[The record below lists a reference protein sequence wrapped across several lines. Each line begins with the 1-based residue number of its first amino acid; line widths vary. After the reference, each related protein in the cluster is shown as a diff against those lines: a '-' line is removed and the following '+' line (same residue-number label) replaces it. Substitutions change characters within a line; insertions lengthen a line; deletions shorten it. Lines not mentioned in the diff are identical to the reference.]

1 MVMTMAQPQL
11 LDMYGNPIR
20 REVLREPQSSHVA
33 ALAGLYAEHPSQRL
47 TPQRLEQIL
56 NEAELGNLAAQADLF
71 TDMEER
77 DAHLFAEMQK
87 RKRALLTLPHDIMP
101 PPNATP
107 AEQADA
113 AWLAEYITEQDGWED
128 LVIDMLDAIG
138 QGFSNIE
145 IEWQP
150 VGREWFPKA
159 FHHRPASW
167 FELSRDNQDQLVL
180 RTDDGMGAPLQP
192 FGWIQHRH
200 KSRSGYVARAG
211 LLRTLSWPYV
221 CRNFG
226 TQSLAELLEIYGIP
240 LRIGKYPEGI
250 GDKEKRELMRAV
262 TELGRYAGGIIPK
275 EMEITLHQAS
285 NSSHEPFMALAEW
298 AEKAMSKAI
307 LGGTLTT
314 QADGKTSTNALG
326 VIHNEVRHDLLASD
340 SRQLAMTLRS
350 DLFWPLLV
358 LNRRA
363 NADPRRTP
371 RIRFHIPTPEA
382 PGTQDATRTFQVNL
396 GAPAT
401 TATTRG
407 YTSPGIAAIM
417 AALTRKPAADDVQTG
432 IDEGLTAL
440 LSGNLPAEGLIALL
454 QPALAALSAERD
466 EQALLGALAD
476 AFPHLDPTLLQA
488 NLGDTQ
494 TIARLIGLYAQQEG
508 Q

>member
-1 MVMTMAQPQL
+1 MAQIVDVNGLPL
-11 LDMYGNPIR
+11 R
-20 REVLREPQSSHVA
+20 REVLREPQTSHIA
-33 ALAGLYAEHPSQRL
+33 SLSNLYAEHPSQRL
-47 TPQRLEQIL
+47 TPQRLERIL
-56 NEAELGNLAAQADLF
+56 NEAELGNLSAQADLF

-87 RKRALLTLPHDIMP
+87 RKRALLTIGHEIVP

-107 AEQADA
+107 DERADA
-113 AWLAEYITEQDGWED
+113 TWLAEYITEQDGWED
-128 LVIDMLDAIG
+128 LLIDMLDAIG

-145 IEWQP
+145 MEWQL

-167 FELSRDNQDQLVL
+167 FELARDNQDQLVL
-180 RTDDGMGAPLQP
+180 RTDDGIGAELQP

-211 LLRTLSWPYV
+211 LLRTLSWPYI

-250 GDKEKRELMRAV
+250 GKSEKQELMRAV

-298 AEKAMSKAI
+298 AEKSMSKAI
-307 LGGTLTT
+307 LGATLTT

-326 VIHNEVRHDLLASD
+326 NVHNEVRHDLLISD
-340 SRQLAMTLRS
+340 GKQVAMTLRS

-358 LNRRA
+358 LNRRPD
-363 NADPRRTP
+363 ADPRRTP
-371 RIRFHIPTPEA
+371 RIKFNVPDVQSDVTARDGRDVVP
-382 PGTQDATRTFQVNL
+382 
-396 GAPAT
+396 PAAAAAYRYQNAII
-401 TATTRG
+401 TALT
-407 YTSPGIAAIM
+407 
-417 AALTRKPAADDVQTG
+417 AALTRKATADDVQNG
-432 IDEGLTAL
+432 IDEAL
-440 LSGNLPAEGLIALL
+440 KSLLNGDKPADGLIAIL
-454 QPALAALSAERD
+454 QPALAALSADMD
-466 EQALLGALAD
+466 EQSLLGALAD
-476 AFPHLDPTLLQA
+476 AFPRMDPVLLQN

-494 TIARLIGLYAQQEG
+494 NIARLIAMYAQQEG

>member
-1 MVMTMAQPQL
+1 MVMKMPQIVDINGL
-11 LDMYGNPIR
+11 PLR
-20 REVLREPQSSHVA
+20 RDVLREPQSSHIA
-33 ALAGLYAEHPSQRL
+33 SLSNLYAEHPSQRL
-47 TPQRLEQIL
+47 TPQRLERIL
-56 NEAELGNLAAQADLF
+56 NEAELGNMSAQADLF

-87 RKRALLTLPHDIMP
+87 RKRALLTVEHEIVP

-128 LVIDMLDAIG
+128 LIIDMLDAIG

-145 IEWQP
+145 MEWEL

-167 FELSRDNQDQLVL
+167 FELARDNQDKLVL
-180 RTDDGMGAPLQP
+180 RTDDGMGAALQP

-250 GDKEKRELMRAV
+250 GKTEKRELMRAV

-298 AEKAMSKAI
+298 AEKSMSKAI
-307 LGGTLTT
+307 LGATLTT

-326 VIHNEVRHDLLASD
+326 NVHNEVRHDLLISD
-340 SRQLAMTLRS
+340 GRQLAMTLRS

-358 LNRRA
+358 LNRRP

-371 RIRFHIPTPEA
+371 RIKFIVP
-382 PGTQDATRTFQVNL
+382 DA
-396 GAPAT
+396 APAT
-401 TATTRG
+401 ADAGRNIHV
-407 YTSPGIAAIM
+407 SLAAPAAARSEPDYKPLL
-417 AALTRKPAADDVQTG
+417 AALTAALSRRPGADDVQNG
-432 IDEGLTAL
+432 IDAGLNTL
-440 LSGNLPAEGLIALL
+440 LNGDKPAEGLIAMLE
-454 QPALAALSAERD
+454 PALAALSADMD

-476 AFPHLDPTLLQA
+476 AFPGMDPSLMQN
-488 NLGDTQ
+488 NLGDTLS
-494 TIARLIGLYAQQEG
+494 IARLIGLYAQQEG